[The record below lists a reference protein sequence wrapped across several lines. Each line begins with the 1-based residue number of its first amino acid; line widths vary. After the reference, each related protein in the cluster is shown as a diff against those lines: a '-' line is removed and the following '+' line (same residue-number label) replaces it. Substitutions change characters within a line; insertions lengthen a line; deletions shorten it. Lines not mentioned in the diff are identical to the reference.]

1 VAIINR
7 SWKLQSSLSK
17 LETRKL
23 AFTKTKGIWINARK
37 NRWGWGQVGGENGE
51 TFLWWLQLNFP
62 HKFAKISS
70 FHSDLDIWRGV
81 LEFLSRAPLAWE
93 IDSYLSFNFIV
104 WAMFLYLTELRLFW
118 CWASPFFFK
127 KKKINYV
134 LSALLCFSFFCLFLW
149 LIRLFCQII
158 HKKFIVFKL

>member
-1 VAIINR
+1 MAIINR
-7 SWKLQSSLSK
+7 SWQLQSSLSK

-23 AFTKTKGIWINARK
+23 ASTKTKGIWINARK

-81 LEFLSRAPLAWE
+81 LEFISRAPLTWE
-93 IDSYLSFNFIV
+93 IDSYLSFHCLGHVFVPNRIEIILMLGISLFFQKKNKSIMCCQLYCV
-104 WAMFLYLTELRLFW
+104 FL
-118 CWASPFFFK
+118 FFA
-127 KKKINYV
+127 Y
-134 LSALLCFSFFCLFLW
+134 FCG
-149 LIRLFCQII
+149 
-158 HKKFIVFKL
+158 

>member
-1 VAIINR
+1 MAIINR

-81 LEFLSRAPLAWE
+81 LEFLSRAPLTWE
-93 IDSYLSFNFIV
+93 IDSYLSFHCLGHVFVPNRIEIIL
-104 WAMFLYLTELRLFW
+104 MLGISLF
-118 CWASPFFFK
+118 FQK
-127 KKKINYV
+127 KKNQ
-134 LSALLCFSFFCLFLW
+134 LCAVS
-149 LIRLFCQII
+149 
-158 HKKFIVFKL
+158 FIVFFFFLLIFVVN

>member
-1 VAIINR
+1 MTIINI
-7 SWKLQSSLSK
+7 SWQLQSSFSK

-23 AFTKTKGIWINARK
+23 ASTKTKGIWINARK

-93 IDSYLSFNFIV
+93 TDSYLSFNFIV
-104 WAMFLYLTELRLFW
+104 WAMFLYLTKLRLFW

-127 KKKINYV
+127 KKINQ
-134 LSALLCFSFFCLFLW
+134 LCAVS
-149 LIRLFCQII
+149 
-158 HKKFIVFKL
+158 FIVFFFFLLIFVVN